1 MGKFTD
7 ALKKATP
14 DNAVSQPVK
23 KQKLEG
29 EARQPVI
36 PPAGQTGQKISSQKQ
51 AGVSVRQNWEER
63 LFLATEPQ
71 SSVAERFRRLRGAIL
86 HPPSGKRLQTILI
99 TSLVP
104 NEGKGFVCANLGY
117 ALAEEMEH
125 HALMVD
131 CDFRR
136 PNLAKMFGVTNQ
148 TGLVDYL
155 QDNVD
160 LPLLI
165 RKTGQPKLSLLPSG
179 RPPHNPAE
187 LLTSTKIISLI
198 DELAERYE
206 DRIILFDSSPTVVAS
221 ETSILAKRVD
231 GVILVVRW
239 GASGRDLVKKFA
251 ETLGQEKI
259 LGVVFNAYQESTVDS
274 ILFKNSSY
282 DYHHYYE

>member
-7 ALKKATP
+7 ALEKASSPQALSTP
-14 DNAVSQPVK
+14 AVKHEVEGDIPRPVDIRSNVEKFGSQQGGLP
-23 KQKLEG
+23 L
-29 EARQPVI
+29 R
-36 PPAGQTGQKISSQKQ
+36 T
-51 AGVSVRQNWEER
+51 NWDER
-63 LFLATEPQ
+63 LFLSTEPH
-71 SSVAERFRRLRGAIL
+71 SAVAEQFRRLRGTIL
-86 HPPSGKRLQTILI
+86 HPPSGNRPQTILI

-117 ALAEEMEH
+117 SLAEEMEH

-136 PNLAKMFGVTNQ
+136 PNLAKMFGVSNQ
-148 TGLVDYL
+148 TGLVDHL

-160 LPLLI
+160 LSLLI
-165 RKTGQPKLSLLPSG
+165 RKTGQRKLSLLPSG

-187 LLTSTKIISLI
+187 LLTSTKIISFI

-221 ETSILAKRVD
+221 ESSILAKRVD

-239 GASGRDLVKKFA
+239 GVSSRELVKKFT
-251 ETLGQEKI
+251 ETLGPEKI
-259 LGVVFNAYQESTVDS
+259 IGVVFNAYKESVVDS
-274 ILFKNSSY
+274 VLYKNSRY
-282 DYHHYYE
+282 DYYQDNK

>member
-7 ALKKATP
+7 ALEKASP
-14 DNAVSQPVK
+14 AKALRRQ
-23 KQKLEG
+23 G
-29 EARQPVI
+29 EIKRGGEEQDPVI
-36 PPAGQTGQKISSQKQ
+36 SPLAHEKGGRQQAGISS
-51 AGVSVRQNWEER
+51 RHNWDER
-63 LFLATEPQ
+63 LFLATEPH
-71 SSVAERFRRLRGAIL
+71 SSIIEHFRRLRGTIL
-86 HPPSGKRLQTILI
+86 HPPSGKRPQTILI

-117 ALAEEMEH
+117 VLAEEMEH

-136 PNLAKMFGVTNQ
+136 PNLAKMFGVANE
-148 TGLVDYL
+148 TGLVDHL

-160 LPLLI
+160 LSLLI

-187 LLTSTKIISLI
+187 LLTSNKILSLI
-198 DELAERYE
+198 DEIAERYE

-239 GASGRDLVKKFA
+239 GASSKELVKKFS
-251 ETLGQEKI
+251 ETVGAEKI
-259 LGVVFNAYQESTVDS
+259 IGVVFNAYKESKVDS
-274 ILFKNSSY
+274 VIYKNSSY
-282 DYHHYYE
+282 DYKYNYK